1 MGSGHSH
8 TAHSHTN
15 ETRVGLAALI
25 TGIFM
30 FAEVAG
36 GVIAGSL
43 ALLADAGHMLTDC
56 VSLGLAWLAFRIA
69 RRPADWKR
77 TYGFDRFQVLAAFVN
92 GLMLYG
98 IAIWIV
104 VEAIDRFS
112 EPVEVLGAPMLAVA
126 AAGLLVNIA
135 AFWVLHGADRS
146 NLNIRGAAIHVM
158 GDMLGSAAAIVA
170 AVVIMLTGWVA
181 ADPLLSIIV
190 ALVIVRSAT
199 FVVRD
204 AAHILLEGAPHH
216 LDSREIAADL
226 TAHVACV
233 EDVHHIHAWS
243 ITPERPMVTLHA
255 RIQADTAPEQA
266 AREIKARLAERFHIE
281 HATVEIEFG
290 ACADHAARTH
300 QH

>member
-1 MGSGHSH
+1 MSH
-8 TAHSHTN
+8 AHGN
-15 ETRVGLAALI
+15 ERRVGWAALI
-25 TGIFM
+25 TGAFM

-36 GVIAGSL
+36 GIIAGSL

-77 TYGFDRFQVLAAFVN
+77 TYGFDRFQILAAFVN

-104 VEAIDRFS
+104 VEAISRFS
-112 EPVEVLGAPMLAVA
+112 DPVQVLGAPMLAVA
-126 AAGLLVNIA
+126 AVGLLVNIA
-135 AFWVLHGADRS
+135 AFWVLHGADRD
-146 NLNIRGAAIHVM
+146 NLNVRGAAIHVM
-158 GDMLGSAAAIVA
+158 GDMLGSAAAIIA
-170 AVVIMLTGWVA
+170 AIVILLTGWMA
-181 ADPLLSIIV
+181 ADPLLSIVV
-190 ALVIVRSAT
+190 AVVIVRSAT

-204 AAHILLEGAPHH
+204 AGHILLEGAPHH

-226 TAHVACV
+226 IAHVDHV

-255 RIQADTAPEQA
+255 RIRRDTSPETA
-266 AREIKARLAERFHIE
+266 ARQIKARLAERFQIE

-290 ACADHAARTH
+290 TCADHAADAH

>member
-1 MGSGHSH
+1 MGH
-8 TAHSHTN
+8 AHSHTN
-15 ETRVGLAALI
+15 EKRVGWAALI
-25 TGIFM
+25 TGVFM

-104 VEAIDRFS
+104 VEAIGRFS
-112 EPVEVLGAPMLAVA
+112 EPIEVLGAPMLGVA
-126 AAGLLVNIA
+126 AAGLVVNIV
-135 AFWVLHGADRS
+135 AFWILHGADRD
-146 NLNIRGAAIHVM
+146 NLNVRGAAIHVM

-170 AVVIMLTGWVA
+170 AIVIMLTGWFA

-204 AAHILLEGAPHH
+204 AAHILLEGAPQH

-226 TAHVACV
+226 KSHVKDV

-255 RIQADTAPEQA
+255 RIQAASSPEVA

-290 ACADHAARTH
+290 ACADQPAHAH